1 MAVGSHGTLL
11 KMGDGATPTEAFTTI
26 GEVKDITGPP
36 QTTDTEEVTNHDSQG
51 WKEYIAT
58 LQDGGDI
65 TFQINY
71 TGAVTQRA
79 LRTAQANKS
88 VDNYQIVLP
97 LDTPETLEFS
107 AMVTS
112 FSYGAPVSGAL
123 TADVTLKVTGAV
135 TSDAA

>member
-11 KMGDGATPTEAFTTI
+11 KIGDGATPTEAFTTI

-65 TFQINY
+65 TFDINY
-71 TGAVTQRA
+71 TGAVSQRS
-79 LRTAQANKS
+79 LRTDQANKTKR
-88 VDNYQIVLP
+88 NFQIVLP
-97 LDTPETLEFS
+97 LETPETLEFS
-107 AMVTS
+107 AYVTS
-112 FSYGAPVSGAL
+112 FSYNAPVSGAL
-123 TADVTLKVTGAV
+123 TASITLKVTGAV